1 MINYARKLTNVE
13 EKEEDEKAEEKDEEE
28 KDEEEDKEKRENEEE
43 TGEKEEKEEEKEE
56 EEEEKKRRHTFHAS
70 NSGWMTTALSRPL
83 PRTNVTRS
91 VGNLRNSASKMAPSR
106 GAFSVS
112 FSSSRTSKAAMAT
125 LQPSGLPS

>member
-13 EKEEDEKAEEKDEEE
+13 EKEEDEKEEEKDEEE

-43 TGEKEEKEEEKEE
+43 TGEK
-56 EEEEKKRRHTFHAS
+56 EEEKKRRHTFHAS